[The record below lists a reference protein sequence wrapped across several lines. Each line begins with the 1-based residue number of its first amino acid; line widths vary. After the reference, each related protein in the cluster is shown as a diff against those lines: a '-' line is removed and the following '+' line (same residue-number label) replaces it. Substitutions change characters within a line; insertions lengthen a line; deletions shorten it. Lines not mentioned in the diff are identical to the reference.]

1 LQNVFQTHYV
11 RKHRKGVDSFGP
23 QKVSQTE
30 ESSDEEVRFS
40 IALEQ
45 LHYLMYALRLERIRR
60 TCRSD
65 HIANRSYIHQKILF
79 GKKCFKTE
87 PSQKERAC
95 DECVSAVRD
104 LGNLARAALNSAAL
118 NPNGPG
124 LLL

>member
-40 IALEQ
+40 IALERLQ
-45 LHYLMYALRLERIRR
+45 YLMYAPRLQRQEDISFHCIASQGSIRR
-60 TCRSD
+60 KFHCWEKTL
-65 HIANRSYIHQKILF
+65 QK
-79 GKKCFKTE
+79 
-87 PSQKERAC
+87 PSPGQKERAC